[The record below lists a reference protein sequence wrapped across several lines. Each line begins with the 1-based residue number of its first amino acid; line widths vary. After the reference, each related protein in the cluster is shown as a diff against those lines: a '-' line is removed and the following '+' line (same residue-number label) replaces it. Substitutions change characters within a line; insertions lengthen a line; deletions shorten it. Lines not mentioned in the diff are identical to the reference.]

1 MEVIPAVDIMKG
13 KVVRL
18 LKGDPKFAKSYEQL
32 GDPVTLAKRWETEG
46 ARIIH
51 VVDLDAA
58 LELGSNIDIVMKVI
72 NSVRVPIQ
80 VGGGIRSL
88 DMARRMLNMGA
99 ARIILGSLAFEE
111 PFTVKALFDKFGED
125 RIIIALDNINGV
137 VMVHGW
143 KTPAEITVDAAAAKF
158 LKSGIN
164 LFLVTSIARDG
175 AMAGPDFETLAKIC
189 RLGVKVIAAGGIR
202 SLVDLMAL
210 KRLGVYGV
218 IVGKALYEGLFT
230 LSEALRTVEEK

>member
-143 KTPAEITVDAAAAKF
+143 KTPAEITV
-158 LKSGIN
+158 
-164 LFLVTSIARDG
+164 
-175 AMAGPDFETLAKIC
+175 
-189 RLGVKVIAAGGIR
+189 
-202 SLVDLMAL
+202 
-210 KRLGVYGV
+210 
-218 IVGKALYEGLFT
+218 
-230 LSEALRTVEEK
+230 